1 MTPVRRLAALA
12 AALALTAGAA
22 TACTEANG
30 TEGKDYVAGDS
41 IVVQIPVA
49 DRKSPVEFSGE
60 TLSGD
65 QLDLASLR
73 GKPVVVNVWWS
84 ECPPCRKEAPILQQ
98 ASSELAGGGSV
109 VGINIRDTSKD
120 NALAFERT
128 FDVTYPS
135 IYDFGSQQLLNF
147 PPPYNPRDMPST
159 MVLDDQG
166 RVAALIRGEIPSK
179 TTLLE
184 LVEDVAAGK

>member
-1 MTPVRRLAALA
+1 MPVRRLAALA
-12 AALALTAGAA
+12 AVLTLTVGAA

-41 IVVQIPVA
+41 IVVPIPVA
-49 DRKSPVEFSGE
+49 QRKSPVEFSGE

-65 QLDLASLR
+65 RLDLADLR

-84 ECPPCRKEAPILQQ
+84 ECPPCRKEAPILQE
-98 ASSELAGGGSV
+98 ASGELADGASV